1 MKDLNYELKA
11 LCHRNHDGSFAT
23 QANRQHIL
31 NQIADDLHQL
41 GFRHLQVIS
50 LKTKHVEKLIEH
62 WQKDDISVG
71 TIKNRMAAL
80 RWWAEKI
87 GKPGIV
93 RKSNQAYGIPER
105 IYVTNAD
112 KSRELSDG
120 DLSQITDE
128 RVRASLELQA
138 AFGLRREE
146 SIKFIPSWADRGDK
160 IALKGSWCKNG
171 RPREIVIRTSE
182 QRALLDRL
190 KTDYCNQSLIPPD
203 KTYVQQLNRF
213 IYQCRKAGIQRVHGH
228 RHRYAQNRYEE
239 ITGWQCPAAGG
250 IPSNQL
256 TPEQKE
262 KDRTA
267 RLLISNELGHERES
281 ITAQYLGR

>member
-50 LKTKHVEKLIEH
+50 LKPKHVEKLIEH

-105 IYVTNAD
+105 IYVTNTD

-171 RPREIVIRTSE
+171 RPREIVIRTPG
-182 QRALLDRL
+182 QRALIDRL
-190 KTDYCNQSLIPPD
+190 KTDYGNQSLIPSD

-213 IYQCRKAGIQRVHGH
+213 VYQCRKAGIQRVHGH
-228 RHRYAQNRYEE
+228 RHHYAH
-239 ITGWQCPAAGG
+239 P
-250 IPSNQL
+250 
-256 TPEQKE
+256 
-262 KDRTA
+262 D
-267 RLLISNELGHERES
+267 
-281 ITAQYLGR
+281 

>member
-23 QANRQHIL
+23 QTNRRHIL

-50 LKTKHVEKLIEH
+50 LKPKHVEKLIEH
-62 WQKDDISVG
+62 WQKDDISIG

-105 IYVTNAD
+105 IYVTNVD

-171 RPREIVIRTSE
+171 RPREIVIRTPG
-182 QRALLDRL
+182 QRALIDRL
-190 KTDYCNQSLIPPD
+190 KTNYGNQSLIPPD

-213 IYQCRKAGIQRVHGH
+213 VYQCRKAGIQRVHGH